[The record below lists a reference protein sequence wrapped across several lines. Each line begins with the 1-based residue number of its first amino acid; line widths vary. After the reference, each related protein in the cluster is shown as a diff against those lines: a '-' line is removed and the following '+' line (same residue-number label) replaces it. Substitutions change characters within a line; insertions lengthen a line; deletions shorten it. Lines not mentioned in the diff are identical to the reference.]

1 MYRASGF
8 LRNRFSAESW
18 ARDAPTTN
26 RARSPARRRIVRTAA
41 RTRETG
47 MIAGL
52 YANCGHRDRDQ
63 TREAACL
70 PKSRLGIKPRRLFA
84 HDRSRTSSAT
94 PRRTPELL
102 QARSVI
108 DRSSS
113 LADRWARTRNR

>member
-63 TREAACL
+63 TREAALLADINARHQPAPAFCA
-70 PKSRLGIKPRRLFA
+70 RQVA
-84 HDRSRTSSAT
+84 HIASNSSADSGIT
-94 PRRTPELL
+94 PGPHRDPP
-102 QARSVI
+102 
-108 DRSSS
+108 
-113 LADRWARTRNR
+113 